1 MSLTEVYDI
10 KSNVLHQNQIL
21 YAPVVILIISDCDL
35 SCPYAQSAG
44 ISGLYIPTLIVI
56 ETDDL
61 EKVGIHLNSLPCIKD
76 RCM

>member
-21 YAPVVILIISDCDL
+21 HAPVVILIISDCDL
-35 SCPYAQSAG
+35 SDPYAQSAG
-44 ISGLYIPTLIVI
+44 ISDLYIPTHVI